1 MMSIVLMKILESSS
15 NRYDKGIRLLTRGK
29 LDSLYSDAVEE
40 IKKDQ
45 IVLDIGCGTGNL
57 SFLAASRESKVKAI
71 DINPEMLRIARSKAE
86 GINFNHPIDFMEMS
100 IAELDNEGTE
110 TYDVVM
116 SGLCFSELSDDEVD
130 FALNE
135 ISRILKYNGNL
146 IIIDESV
153 PHSFL
158 SKMWFYILRVPLVII
173 TYILT
178 QTTTHPIKELEEKI
192 EKKGLSIISSI
203 KNGSLHTIIASK
215 GAK

>member
-29 LDSLYSDAVEE
+29 LASLYSDAVEA
-40 IKKDQ
+40 ISKDQ

-57 SFLAASRESKVKAI
+57 SFLAAARGSKVKAI

-86 GINFNHPIDFMEMS
+86 KLNFKYPVDFIEMS
-100 IAELDNEGTE
+100 IAELDNEETE

-116 SGLCFSELSDDEVD
+116 SGLCFSELSYDEVD

-135 ISRILKYNGNL
+135 ISRILKINGIL
-146 IIIDESV
+146 IIIDDSV

-158 SKMWFYILRVPLVII
+158 SKMWFYLLRVPLVVI

-178 QTTTHPIKELEEKI
+178 QTTTHPIKGLEEKI
-192 EKKGLSIISSI
+192 EKKGLSIISSF
-203 KNGSLHTIIASK
+203 KNGSLQTIIASK
-215 GAK
+215 GVK